1 MGPLKYSVFAE
12 SENKILIDESN
23 RLTMSR
29 RVKIFELRDN
39 IFLQRHHK
47 TSRQIA
53 RPSAWYNS
61 LLAQIK
67 KKIGQLY

>member
-23 RLTMSR
+23 HLTMSKKKEIAFE
-29 RVKIFELRDN
+29 VFFELRDN
-39 IFLQRHHK
+39 IFLQRHRK

-53 RPSAWYNS
+53 RPSA
-61 LLAQIK
+61 
-67 KKIGQLY
+67 